1 MLPAPSLLLLAVAKL
16 EPRLAPLEGRLK
28 SLRGAHA
35 AMSLTGGRSKLRLPP
50 PAGRSR
56 DEGEGG
62 T

>member
-1 MLPAPSLLLLAVAKL
+1 MLPVPSLLLLATAKL
-16 EPRLAPLEGRLK
+16 GLRLAPLDGRLK

-35 AMSLTGGRSKLRLPP
+35 AMSLLGGRSKLRLPP

-56 DEGEGG
+56 EEGEGG